1 MESTSSKPRDLTAA
15 QRAVLDFI
23 WTYTQE
29 HRYPPS
35 YGDIATARN
44 IRSSNGVSWL
54 IGQLVSRGYIQREK
68 GTRRTLQVLWYFD
81 QAGELVPA
89 AQLQE
94 PDKPANLGELA
105 EAVRVWQS
113 CTCEYINCEHARAV
127 FYFKLS
133 GAPKTLLSELLDKR
147 AELAK
152 FEAQL
157 ASAGTSERS
166 LVLAQGREGAYRGAA
181 ELARSYEAGAIR

>member
-81 QAGELVPA
+81 AGGELVPA
-89 AQLQE
+89 AQLQVPAGP
-94 PDKPANLGELA
+94 PDLDALA
-105 EAVRVWQS
+105 EAVRAWQR
-113 CTCEYINCEHARAV
+113 CACEYVNCEHARAV
-127 FYFKLS
+127 YYF
-133 GAPKTLLSELLDKR
+133 
-147 AELAK
+147 ELAG
-152 FEAQL
+152 EA
-157 ASAGTSERS
+157 TP
-166 LVLAQGREGAYRGAA
+166 
-181 ELARSYEAGAIR
+181 